1 VKLDQEILNSFKL
14 QTTLCPTVWDLDENP
29 PQLKNEV
36 KLNLIKVSE
45 LFRDFIGVDF
55 FVEDVIM
62 TGSLANY
69 NWSKFSDVDLHLV
82 VDFTQFDE
90 DKLELYTELFKVK
103 KTIFNNVHNIKIYG
117 FDVEVYVQDS
127 NESHF
132 SSGVYS
138 VLYDEW
144 IVKPKHEKIDVDK
157 KILKDKI
164 NQWVNIIDGV
174 KETTED
180 ISAEESKEII
190 NKYRD
195 KLKKFRSCGLE
206 KGGEFSYENIVFKY
220 LRRSGHIEKLF
231 NLENQILDKELSLSK
246 K

>member
-1 VKLDQEILNSFKL
+1 VKLNQEILDSFKL
-14 QTTLCPTVWDLDENP
+14 QPTLCPTVWDLDENP

-55 FVEDVIM
+55 FLDDVIM

-127 NESHF
+127 NEAHF

-144 IVKPKHEKIDVDK
+144 IVQPKHEKIDVDK

-174 KETTED
+174 EENTKD
-180 ISAEESKEII
+180 MSAEESKEII
-190 NKYRD
+190 DKYRD

>member
-1 VKLDQEILNSFKL
+1 MKLDQEILDSFKL

-55 FVEDVIM
+55 FVDDVIM

-82 VDFTQFDE
+82 VDFTQFEE

-144 IVKPKHEKIDVDK
+144 LVKPKHEKIDVDK

-190 NKYRD
+190 DKYRD

-220 LRRSGHIEKLF
+220 LRRSGHTEKLF

>member
-1 VKLDQEILNSFKL
+1 VKLDQEILDSFKL
-14 QTTLCPTVWDLDENP
+14 QTTLCPTVWDLEENP

-55 FVEDVIM
+55 FVDDVIM

-82 VDFTQFDE
+82 VDFTQFEE

-144 IVKPKHEKIDVDK
+144 LVKPKHEKIDVDK

-190 NKYRD
+190 DKYRD